1 MWFRI
6 STLIVKELRALLRDR
21 QSRVLLIAPVVLQ
34 LAIFPFA
41 STLEVKNNSLGI
53 FNEDS
58 GSDSAELIQRV
69 LKAGAFTELVYLN
82 SERDLRSA
90 IDEQRVLLVLRLPAD
105 FSRNRAPFQQRA
117 NRPGLRAGNPEWF

>member
-90 IDEQRVLLVLRLPAD
+90 IDEQRVLLVLR
-105 FSRNRAPFQQRA
+105 
-117 NRPGLRAGNPEWF
+117 